1 MPGSPAPPSGW
12 PAAAGRSSMTVA
24 ASRGVTGATVPS
36 STSRARSANCGGSRI
51 AGRAG
56 GSVMGLGGGASR
68 DLYDQLDLDRRV
80 ERQHSRTDRAAS
92 VPARLAEHL
101 KQQLTGTVHD
111 LRLAG
116 EIRGAG
122 H

>member
-1 MPGSPAPPSGW
+1 MSGSPAPPSGW

-24 ASRGVTGATVPS
+24 ASRGVTGVTVPS

-56 GSVMGLGGGASR
+56 GSVIGRGGGVWASR

-80 ERQHSRTDRAAS
+80 EGQHCRADRAAG

-101 KQQLTGTVHD
+101 KQQLTGAVHD
-111 LRLAG
+111 LRL
-116 EIRGAG
+116 
-122 H
+122 